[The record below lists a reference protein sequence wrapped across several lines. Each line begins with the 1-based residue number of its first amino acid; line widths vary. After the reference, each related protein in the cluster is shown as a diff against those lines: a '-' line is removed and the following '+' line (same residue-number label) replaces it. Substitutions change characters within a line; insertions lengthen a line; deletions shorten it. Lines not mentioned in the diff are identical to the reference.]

1 MQSRRLCVRVIVDI
15 YRTLGQG
22 SCPSFLNSSPAAL
35 SPLSFNASL
44 NSTTLF
50 ECTVTEANRPDWW
63 INGLP
68 FESTEIRDR
77 GVRVVSMSIDSIPGA
92 YQSNLSIPATAENN
106 ETMIECIAV
115 NFSAPSVRSP
125 VATYLVQ
132 GEGGG
137 MWGRQTCMEGT
148 REYMCI

>member
-1 MQSRRLCVRVIVDI
+1 M
-15 YRTLGQG
+15 
-22 SCPSFLNSSPAAL
+22 SFSSPAAL

-44 NSTTLF
+44 SSTTLF
-50 ECTVTEANRPDWW
+50 ECTVTDADRADWQ

-68 FESTEIRDR
+68 FDNTQISDR
-77 GVRVVSMSIDSIPGA
+77 GIKVASMAINSTLGV

-115 NFSAPSVRSP
+115 NFSAPSIFSP

-132 GEGGG
+132 GEGEV
-137 MWGRQTCMEGT
+137 WERQVHRRGKGDYICTCI
-148 REYMCI
+148 EY

>member
-1 MQSRRLCVRVIVDI
+1 MN

-22 SCPSFLNSSPAAL
+22 SCPSFVNFSPAAL

-50 ECTVTEANRPDWW
+50 ECTVTEANRADWQ

-68 FESTEIRDR
+68 FESTQISDR
-77 GVRVVSMSIDSIPGA
+77 GIKVVFMSIDSIPGA

-106 ETMIECIAV
+106 ETMIECFAV
-115 NFSAPSVRSP
+115 NFSTPSVWSP
-125 VATYLVQ
+125 IATYLVQ
-132 GEGGG
+132 GEQRGGYG
-137 MWGRQTCMEGT
+137 GRQTCTKGME
-148 REYMCI
+148 